1 MIAVMFLTFDLQKC
15 SIYIVKTYHHTK
27 FHVHTSTGELVMK
40 PKAKGNFRMAA
51 MLLSFSR
58 KEIT

>member
-1 MIAVMFLTFDLQKC
+1 MPI
-15 SIYIVKTYHHTK
+15 
-27 FHVHTSTGELVMK
+27 STGELVMK